1 MPHFVYLI
9 HPSRN
14 IRAAST
20 SWLLLSSDEMNVGVQ
35 IPLQDPTFDSL
46 GYIPKS
52 EITRSPGNSIYKFLT
67 NLYTV
72 SLIAEPY
79 YFSITSVQVF

>member
-1 MPHFVYLI
+1 
-9 HPSRN
+9 
-14 IRAAST
+14 
-20 SWLLLSSDEMNVGVQ
+20 MNVGVQ

-52 EITRSPGNSIYKFLT
+52 EITRSLGNSIYNFLT
-67 NLYTV
+67 NLDTV
-72 SLIAEPY
+72 SLIAAPY